1 MEEKSIQIQQRK
13 VSVNNDLSKAEPAL
27 IKAQQSLDTVEQK
40 HLVELKSYP
49 KAPEKAEMAVGAV
62 VCLLNNLTAK
72 PTWKECKEV
81 LSRNDFI

>member
-1 MEEKSIQIQQRK
+1 MEEKSVQIQQRK

-40 HLVELKSYP
+40 HLVELKNYAKP
-49 KAPEKAEMAVGAV
+49 PQNAQMAVEAV

-72 PTWKECKEV
+72 PTWKECKDA
-81 LSRNDFI
+81 LSKNDFI